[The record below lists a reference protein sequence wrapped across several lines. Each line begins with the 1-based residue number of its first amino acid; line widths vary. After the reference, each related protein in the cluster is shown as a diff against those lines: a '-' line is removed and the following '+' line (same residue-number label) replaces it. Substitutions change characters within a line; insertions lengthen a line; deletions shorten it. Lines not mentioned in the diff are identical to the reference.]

1 MEDGRTMHAVLV
13 GDTLYEK
20 HADGTLVPLE
30 DQTDDARLDAI
41 TPEEIEAIAAGDED
55 GPPMSDEEW
64 AKAVILPAKVPV
76 GIKLDRDVLDW
87 FKAGGRGYQTRMNA
101 VLRRYMEAHR
111 KTG

>member
-1 MEDGRTMHAVLV
+1 M
-13 GDTLYEK
+13 LYEGVVYERK
-20 HADGTLVPLE
+20 PDGSLVPFE
-30 DQTDDARLDAI
+30 NKTDYARLDAV
-41 TPEEIEAIAAGDED
+41 TAEEIEAVAAADED
-55 GPPMSDEEW
+55 GPPTSDEEW
-64 AKAVILPAKVPV
+64 AKAVVLPAKVPV

>member
-1 MEDGRTMHAVLV
+1 V
-13 GDTLYEK
+13 LYEGVVYERK
-20 HADGTLVPLE
+20 PDGSLVPFE
-30 DQTDDARLDAI
+30 NKTDYARLDAM
-41 TPEEIEAIAAGDED
+41 TAEEIEAVAAADED
-55 GPPMSDEEW
+55 GPPMLDEEW
-64 AKAVILPAKVPV
+64 AKAAVLPAKVPV